1 MFFFVE
7 KSSKIELLFKIP
19 IKKLK
24 QKHKMNTKM

>member
-7 KSSKIELLFKIP
+7 KSSKKELFKIP

-24 QKHKMNTKM
+24 QKHTMNTKM